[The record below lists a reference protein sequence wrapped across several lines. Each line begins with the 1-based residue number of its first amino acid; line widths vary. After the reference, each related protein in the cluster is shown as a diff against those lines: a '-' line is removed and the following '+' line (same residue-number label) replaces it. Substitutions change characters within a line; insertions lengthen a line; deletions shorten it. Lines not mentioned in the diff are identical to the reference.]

1 MTYETNTPALAAP
14 PSISAVQST
23 LEGNTIQFSARVVGD
38 PAAGIQQVWATYTGE
53 DGPLHG
59 SWASL
64 DLEQSLEQDFED
76 STLWTG
82 SLPLPEGQSAADV
95 RFVVQAANGVGL
107 VTLDDNQG
115 FYFLPGTAA
124 GISPPAATQPS
135 ALSLRAPK
143 FGQVPGQHSG
153 LGHTHRPGCG

>member
-1 MTYETNTPALAAP
+1 VDRFAPASGGP
-14 PSISAVQST
+14 VRGRCAV
-23 LEGNTIQFSARVVGD
+23 
-38 PAAGIQQVWATYTGE
+38 
-53 DGPLHG
+53 
-59 SWASL
+59 
-64 DLEQSLEQDFED
+64 
-76 STLWTG
+76 
-82 SLPLPEGQSAADV
+82 
-95 RFVVQAANGVGL
+95 VVQAANGVGL